1 MNDVTT
7 TVGQAITNPIV
18 IPGIR
23 RATITMVSEQYRIP
37 YDRLAN
43 AIHNHKDLY
52 DIAYPKSKEEFES
65 SLADNIQFVC
75 KADRSGN
82 VGYLFTNAAFANIK
96 FGRTP
101 LISARD
107 IPKLVQWCGEEHRG
121 RKKKMNEEDMSN
133 TKSNTDI
140 LQQNCDK
147 VAAEINKKAEKD
159 GVVVL
164 KDMPNPLTIPI
175 PEEPKTDIFDSNE
188 EETLL
193 LNFAKAF
200 KSGEIMNLMTAAL
213 ALDSYRQREIAA
225 LKANDA
231 ENNYISW
238 TSPLSAEK
246 VVGVLSTAL
255 QETKY
260 QTWCR
265 IYDVLMNDHGID
277 LRVRAKRPLVNGLKE
292 SEWHLLYQAMS
303 DICKSKYIDLRLVL
317 ADAGINT
324 TGLSVMVKL

>member
-1 MNDVTT
+1 MNEVTN
-7 TVGQAITNPIV
+7 TVGQAMSNPIV

-52 DIAYPKSKEEFES
+52 DIEYPKSKEEFES

-101 LISARD
+101 LINARD
-107 IPKLVQWCGEEHRG
+107 IPKLVQWCSEEHRG
-121 RKKKMNEEDMSN
+121 RKKKMNEEDLTNINSKPN
-133 TKSNTDI
+133 T
-140 LQQNCDK
+140 
-147 VAAEINKKAEKD
+147 AEINKKVEKD

-164 KDMPNPLTIPI
+164 KDMPNLLTTPS
-175 PEEPKTDIFDSNE
+175 PEEPKTDIFDSSE

-246 VVGVLSTAL
+246 VVGILSTAL

-265 IYDVLMNDHGID
+265 IYDVLMNDYGID
-277 LRVRAKRPLVNGLKE
+277 LRARAKRPLVNGLKE
-292 SEWHLLYQAMS
+292 NEWYLFYQAVS

-324 TGLSVMVKL
+324 TGLSVMINL

>member
-1 MNDVTT
+1 MNEVTN
-7 TVGQAITNPIV
+7 TVGQAMNNPIV

-43 AIHNHKDLY
+43 AIHSHKDLY
-52 DIAYPKSKEEFES
+52 DIVYPKSKEEFES

-101 LISARD
+101 LISEHD
-107 IPKLVQWCGEEHRG
+107 IPKIVNYCHTEHRG
-121 RKKKMNEEDMSN
+121 RKKSVKPKDESKTELPEAL
-133 TKSNTDI
+133 KFKI
-140 LQQNCDK
+140 
-147 VAAEINKKAEKD
+147 EKAEKD
-159 GVVVL
+159 ATEKLKKDGVLLV
-164 KDMPNPLTIPI
+164 KDIPNPIA
-175 PEEPKTDIFDSNE
+175 PETNDIFDSNE

-213 ALDSYRQREIAA
+213 ALDSYRQREIAT
-225 LKANDA
+225 LKTNDA
-231 ENNYISW
+231 ENYISW
-238 TSPLSAEK
+238 ASPLSAEK

-265 IYDVLMNDHGID
+265 IYDVLMNDYGID
-277 LRVRAKRPLVNGLKE
+277 LRARAKRPLVNGLKE
-292 SEWHLLYQAMS
+292 AEWYLFYQAVS

>member
-1 MNDVTT
+1 MNEVTNT
-7 TVGQAITNPIV
+7 AGQAITNPIV

-37 YDRLAN
+37 YDKLMN
-43 AIHNHKDLY
+43 AIYSHKDLY
-52 DIAYPKSKEEFES
+52 DIVYPKSKEEFES

-75 KADRSGN
+75 KTDRSGN

-107 IPKLVQWCGEEHRG
+107 IPKLVEWCTKDHRG
-121 RKKKMNEEDMSN
+121 RKKKADVKDTPN
-133 TKSNTDI
+133 TKSNTAEIDK
-140 LQQNCDK
+140 K
-147 VAAEINKKAEKD
+147 VAKD
-159 GVVVL
+159 NVVAL
-164 KDMPNPLTIPI
+164 KDIPKLLTTPSQ
-175 PEEPKTDIFDSNE
+175 EEPKTDIFDSSE

-213 ALDSYRQREIAA
+213 ALDSYRRREIAE
-225 LKANDA
+225 LKTNDT
-231 ENNYISW
+231 ENYISW

-246 VVGVLSTAL
+246 VVGILSTAL

-265 IYDVLMNDHGID
+265 IYDTLMNDYGID
-277 LRVRAKRPLVNGLKE
+277 LRSRAKRPLVNGLKDT
-292 SEWHLLYQAMS
+292 EWHLFYQAMS

-324 TGLSVMVKL
+324 TGLSVLVKL

>member
-1 MNDVTT
+1 MNEVTN
-7 TVGQAITNPIV
+7 TVEQVIANPIV

-23 RATITMVSEQYRIP
+23 RATITMISEQYHIP
-37 YDRLAN
+37 YDRLMN
-43 AIHNHKDLY
+43 TIHNHKVLY
-52 DIAYPKSKEEFES
+52 DIVYPKSKEEFES
-65 SLADNIQFVC
+65 MIAENIQFVC
-75 KADRSGN
+75 KSDRSGN

-107 IPKLVQWCGEEHRG
+107 IPKLVQYCSEDHRG
-121 RKKKMNEEDMSN
+121 RKKKANGADMPN
-133 TKSNTDI
+133 AKPKSNTD
-140 LQQNCDK
+140 
-147 VAAEINKKAEKD
+147 VEINKKVEKD
-159 GVVVL
+159 NVVAL
-164 KDMPNPLTIPI
+164 KDIPKLLTMPSS
-175 PEEPKTDIFDSNE
+175 EEPKTDIFDSSE

-213 ALDSYRQREIAA
+213 ALDSYRQREISE
-225 LKANDA
+225 LKSNNA
-231 ENNYISW
+231 ENYISW

-260 QTWCR
+260 QAWCR
-265 IYDVLMNDHGID
+265 IYDTLMNDYGID
-277 LRVRAKRPLVNGLKE
+277 LRARAKRPLINGLKE
-292 SEWHLLYQAMS
+292 AEWHLLYQAMS

-317 ADAGINT
+317 ADAGIDT
-324 TGLSVMVKL
+324 TGLSVMINL

>member
-1 MNDVTT
+1 MNEVTN
-7 TVGQAITNPIV
+7 TVGQAMNNPIV

-101 LISARD
+101 LINARD
-107 IPKLVQWCGEEHRG
+107 IPKLVQWCSEEHRG
-121 RKKKMNEEDMSN
+121 RKKKMNEENLTNIDS
-133 TKSNTDI
+133 KSNT
-140 LQQNCDK
+140 
-147 VAAEINKKAEKD
+147 AEINKKAEKD
-159 GVVVL
+159 NVVVL
-164 KDMPNPLTIPI
+164 KDIPNPLTTPS
-175 PEEPKTDIFDSNE
+175 PEEPKTDIFDSSE

-265 IYDVLMNDHGID
+265 IYDVLMNDYGID
-277 LRVRAKRPLVNGLKE
+277 LRARAKRPLVNGLKE
-292 SEWHLLYQAMS
+292 AEWHLLYQAMS

>member
-1 MNDVTT
+1 MNE
-7 TVGQAITNPIV
+7 ITANNETMSKPIV

-23 RATITMVSEQYRIP
+23 RATITMLSEQYQIP
-37 YDRLAN
+37 YTKIA
-43 AIHNHKDLY
+43 ACFYNHKDEY
-52 DIAYPKSKEEFES
+52 DVITPSSRSEFEN
-65 SLADNIQFVC
+65 SLAKDIQFVC
-75 KADRSGN
+75 KTDRSGN

-101 LISARD
+101 LISEHD
-107 IPKLVQWCGEEHRG
+107 IPKIVNYCHTEHRG
-121 RKKKMNEEDMSN
+121 RKKSVKAKDESKTELPEAL
-133 TKSNTDI
+133 KSKI
-140 LQQNCDK
+140 EK
-147 VAAEINKKAEKD
+147 VEKD
-159 GVVVL
+159 ATEKL
-164 KDMPNPLTIPI
+164 KKDRILLVKDIPNPIT
-175 PEEPKTDIFDSNE
+175 PETFDSSE

-246 VVGVLSTAL
+246 VVCVLSDAL

-265 IYDVLMNDHGID
+265 IYDVLMNDYRID
-277 LRVRAKRPLVNGLKE
+277 LRARAKRPLINGLKE
-292 SEWHLLYQAMS
+292 TEWHLLYQAMS

>member
-1 MNDVTT
+1 MNEVTN
-7 TVGQAITNPIV
+7 TVGQAMNNPIV

-23 RATITMVSEQYRIP
+23 RATITMVSEQYCIP

-43 AIHNHKDLY
+43 AIHSHKDLY
-52 DIAYPKSKEEFES
+52 DIVYPKSKEEFES

-101 LISARD
+101 LINARD
-107 IPKLVQWCGEEHRG
+107 IPKLVQWCSEEHRG
-121 RKKKMNEEDMSN
+121 RKKKMNEEDLKN

-147 VAAEINKKAEKD
+147 VAAEINKKVEKD

-164 KDMPNPLTIPI
+164 KDMPNLLTTPS
-175 PEEPKTDIFDSNE
+175 PEEPKTDIFDSSE

-225 LKANDA
+225 LKTSTAGNG
-231 ENNYISW
+231 IPW
-238 TSPLSAEK
+238 TSTFSAEK
-246 VVGVLSTAL
+246 VMSILATAI
-255 QETKY
+255 QQPKY

-265 IYDVLMNDHGID
+265 VYDILINDYGID
-277 LRVRAKRPLVNGLKE
+277 LRARAKRPLINGLKE
-292 SEWHLLYQAMS
+292 TEWHLLYQAMS

-317 ADAGINT
+317 ADAGVDT
-324 TGLSVMVKL
+324 TGLSVMINL